1 MTRALDDAP
10 LRRETSQ
17 GLAAADGFEIV
28 TGSAYL
34 VRRKR
39 ESRNR
44 GEPTT
49 RFKKRERQRHDT
61 ILTHQSCALHLMVDV
76 SEPTRD
82 ALSRRGDS

>member
-28 TGSAYL
+28 TGTAYL

-44 GEPTT
+44 RAGDGAS
-49 RFKKRERQRHDT
+49 RNAGANDT
-61 ILTHQSCALHLMVDV
+61 IRYSHTNRVHYI
-76 SEPTRD
+76 
-82 ALSRRGDS
+82 

>member
-10 LRRETSQ
+10 LRRETCQ
-17 GLAAADGFEIV
+17 GLAAADGFDIV

-44 GEPTT
+44 RAGDGVS
-49 RFKKRERQRHDT
+49 RNANANDT
-61 ILTHQSCALHLMVDV
+61 IRYSHTNRVHYI
-76 SEPTRD
+76 
-82 ALSRRGDS
+82 

>member
-44 GEPTT
+44 RAGDGVS
-49 RFKKRERQRHDT
+49 RNANANDT
-61 ILTHQSCALHLMVDV
+61 IRYSHTNRVHYI
-76 SEPTRD
+76 
-82 ALSRRGDS
+82 

>member
-10 LRRETSQ
+10 LRRETSHQ
-17 GLAAADGFEIV
+17 RLAAADGFEIV

-39 ESRNR
+39 ESRIRRAGDGVSRNANAN
-44 GEPTT
+44 
-49 RFKKRERQRHDT
+49 DT

>member
-10 LRRETSQ
+10 LRRETSHQ
-17 GLAAADGFEIV
+17 RLAAADGFEIV

-44 GEPTT
+44 RAGDGAS
-49 RFKKRERQRHDT
+49 RNANANDT
-61 ILTHQSCALHLMVDV
+61 IRYSHTNRVHYI
-76 SEPTRD
+76 
-82 ALSRRGDS
+82 

>member
-10 LRRETSQ
+10 RKTRNLS
-17 GLAAADGFEIV
+17 GLAAADGFDIV

-44 GEPTT
+44 RAGDGVS
-49 RFKKRERQRHDT
+49 RNANANDT
-61 ILTHQSCALHLMVDV
+61 IRYSHTNRVHYI
-76 SEPTRD
+76 
-82 ALSRRGDS
+82 

>member
-1 MTRALDDAP
+1 MYTYVPGGRTTRDTSARRRAAEDAKP
-10 LRRETSQ
+10 LK

-44 GEPTT
+44 RAGDGAS
-49 RFKKRERQRHDT
+49 RNANANDT
-61 ILTHQSCALHLMVDV
+61 IRYSHTNRVHYI
-76 SEPTRD
+76 
-82 ALSRRGDS
+82 